1 MQDRSSVFTAAGL
14 LLRRMNE
21 LVKST
26 ETQKVELE
34 QVRNE
39 ARVLQDDWQKVMVA
53 LKELERH
60 SA

>member
-1 MQDRSSVFTAAGL
+1 
-14 LLRRMNE
+14 MNE